1 MGDYPLTVALI
12 LPDRIVSDSKLSGD
26 TDHTVGKI
34 FRTPDGSL
42 FVTAGDSRL
51 TSLFEKEV
59 KSGKQPDSIDPKENE
74 SFEAALLK
82 NDGRIVL
89 YDVNFAGFLIGETW
103 AAIGSGSDVAR
114 SWYMNGASAEEAISK
129 VFEVRTDCGPPVITV
144 MLKENKRGGKTK
156 VHGG

>member
-1 MGDYPLTVALI
+1 MGDCPLTVAII

-51 TSLFEKEV
+51 TSLFEKAM
-59 KSGKQPDSIDPKENE
+59 KSGNEPEVIDPKDDEG
-74 SFEAALLK
+74 FEAALLK
-82 NDGRIVL
+82 SDGRIVI

-103 AAIGSGSDVAR
+103 TAIGSGADVAR
-114 SWYMNGASAEEAISK
+114 SWYMNGASPEDAVAK
-129 VFEVRTDCGPPVITV
+129 ACQVRNDCGPPVITV
-144 MLKENKRGGKTK
+144 MLKEKKRGR
-156 VHGG
+156 